1 LGRIINIGKG
11 GLTFLYANNE
21 QSIIGRSKMGMF
33 LANGGFRLAEI
44 PYKVV
49 SEFDLKGQPSNY
61 DLIICQCCVA
71 FGQLTQF
78 QNASL
83 NYYLENYTTD

>member
-1 LGRIINIGKG
+1 MAI
-11 GLTFLYANNE
+11 
-21 QSIIGRSKMGMF
+21 F

-49 SEFDLKGQPSNY
+49 SEVVLKDQSSNH
-61 DLIICQCCVA
+61 DLIHYQYCVA

-78 QNASL
+78 QINFAL
-83 NYYLENYTTD
+83 GNEFNGK